1 MLVTFFQESIN
12 LHFDL
17 SGKLETETDK
27 KIIFGTILKELFD
40 WIDIQKELKS
50 DGLKLNQPINIKLEN
65 EFFKL
70 NTLEAKRSLQ
80 QRLKTNSTNKGKRNF
95 AQKFIKLADYMTREV
110 NTIDID
116 SLLDQLED

>member
-1 MLVTFFQESIN
+1 MLVTFFQDSIN

-40 WIDIQKELKS
+40 WIDIQKEMKS

-70 NTLEAKRSLQ
+70 NTMEAKRSLQ
-80 QRLKTNSTNKGKRNF
+80 QRLKTNSTNKGKRKF

-116 SLLDQLED
+116 SLLSQLEN